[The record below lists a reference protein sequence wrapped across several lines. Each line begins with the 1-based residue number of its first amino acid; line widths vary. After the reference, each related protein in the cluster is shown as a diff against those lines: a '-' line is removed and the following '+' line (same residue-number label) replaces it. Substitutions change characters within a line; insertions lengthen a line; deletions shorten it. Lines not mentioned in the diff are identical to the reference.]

1 MSDATPPTNAK
12 VVCTLGPA
20 SADRETIRALVEA
33 GMRVARL
40 NASHGSREDRR
51 ELVGR
56 VKAVSEALDTPVA
69 TMVDLQGP
77 EVRTAPIEGTVT
89 LAEGSEVRFVAG
101 DDATPEEVGLS
112 HAVDAAAPGD
122 RILLDDGRIAATV
135 DRVDGEAVVAR
146 VDSGGDLGGRKGV
159 NLPGVDLALPV
170 PTEDDRAELRLA
182 VETDA
187 DLVAASF
194 VRDAA
199 DVIAVAS
206 VVEDEGGD
214 VPVVAKL
221 ERAGAIEH
229 LEDIVGAADGVMVAR
244 GDLGVEYPLE
254 DVPLIQKRA
263 IRTAQREGVPVIVA
277 TEMLDSMAH
286 ARRPTRAEAS
296 DVANAVLDGTD
307 AVMLS
312 AETAVGDH
320 PVRVVET
327 MRTIV
332 AQVESSEEYAELRE
346 QRVPGAEATST
357 DSLARAARYLARDVG
372 ASAVVVASE
381 SGYTARKVAKYRPQV
396 PVVATTPNPGV
407 RRRLA
412 LSWGIQPVGVA
423 PVEDA
428 SSLVR
433 RSVEAAL
440 DAGVAESG
448 DTVVVLSGMMSD
460 LGTDTTNT
468 LKIHVASETLATG
481 VGAVSGR
488 VAGPVFHTG
497 GDVTDAPEGAVL
509 ALPRGFDAE
518 FTGDL
523 SRVAGIVAAER
534 GLTGYPAIV
543 ARELD
548 VPLVSGAAL
557 DPETVPEGTVVTV
570 DAERGVVYEGDVLP
584 GPGERRVDEE
594 PTPR

>member
-1 MSDATPPTNAK
+1 MTDASSETNAK

-20 SADRETIRALVEA
+20 SADRETIRALVDA

-51 ELVGR
+51 ELLGR
-56 VKAVSEALDTPVA
+56 VRAVAENLGTPVA

-77 EVRTAPIEGTVT
+77 EVRTAPLDDPIT
-89 LAEGSEVRFVAG
+89 LDAGGEVRFVEG
-101 DDATPEEVGLS
+101 EDASPEEVGLS
-112 HAVDAAAPGD
+112 HAIDNADPGD
-122 RILLDDGRIAATV
+122 SILLDDGRIEA
-135 DRVDGEAVVAR
+135 RVLRVEGEAVVAR
-146 VDSGGDLGGRKGV
+146 VVSGGDLGGRKGV

-170 PTEDDRAELRLA
+170 PTDDDRAEIRLA
-182 VETDA
+182 VEEGA
-187 DLVAASF
+187 DLLAASF
-194 VRDAA
+194 VRDAE
-199 DVIAVAS
+199 DVLSVAG
-206 VVEDEGGD
+206 VVEEFGGD

-229 LEDIVGAADGVMVAR
+229 LDAIVEAADGVMVAR

-263 IRTAQREGVPVIVA
+263 IRTSQRAGVPVIVA

-296 DVANAVLDGTD
+296 DVANAILDGTD

-332 AQVESSEEYAELRE
+332 AEVEASGEYAEQRE
-346 QRVPGAEATST
+346 QHVPAADPTSA

-381 SGYTARKVAKYRPQV
+381 SGYTARKVAKYRPEV
-396 PVVATTPNPGV
+396 PVVATTPNERV

-412 LSWGIQPVGVA
+412 LSWGIRPATVEQVSDA
-423 PVEDA
+423 P
-428 SSLVR
+428 SLVE

-440 DAGVAESG
+440 ETGVAASG

-460 LGTDTTNT
+460 LGTDTTNM
-468 LKIHVASETLATG
+468 LKIHVAAETLAAGTS
-481 VGAVSGR
+481 VVTGR
-488 VAGPVFHTG
+488 VTGPVFHTT
-497 GDVTDAPEGAVL
+497 GDLTEAPEGAVL
-509 ALPRGFDAE
+509 ALSRAFDDGFD
-518 FTGDL
+518 GDL
-523 SRVAGIVAAER
+523 SRVAAIVAAER
-534 GLTGYPAIV
+534 GLTGYAAIV

-548 VPLVSGAAL
+548 VPMVSGAEL
-557 DPETVPEGTVVTV
+557 DPDAVPDGTVVTV
-570 DAERGVVYEGDVLP
+570 DAERGVVYEGDVLA
-584 GPGERRVDEE
+584 GADDGV
-594 PTPR
+594 TTS

>member
-1 MSDATPPTNAK
+1 MTDATPQTNAK

-20 SADRETIRALVEA
+20 SDDRETIRALVDA

-51 ELVGR
+51 ELAGR
-56 VKAVSEALDTPVA
+56 VRAVAENLGTPVA

-77 EVRTAPIEGTVT
+77 EVRTAPLDDPIT
-89 LAEGSEVRFVAG
+89 LAEGSDVRFVAG

-112 HAVDAAAPGD
+112 HAIDNADPGD

-135 DRVDGEAVVAR
+135 LRVDGEAVVAR
-146 VDSGGDLGGRKGV
+146 IDSGGDLGGRKGV
-159 NLPGVDLALPV
+159 NLPGVDLSLPV
-170 PTEDDRAELRLA
+170 PTEDDREEIRLA
-182 VETDA
+182 VEEDA

-194 VRDAA
+194 VRDAE
-199 DVIAVAS
+199 DVLSVAG
-206 VVEDEGGD
+206 VVEEFDGD

-229 LEDIVGAADGVMVAR
+229 LDAIVEAADGVMVAR

-263 IRTAQREGVPVIVA
+263 IRRSQRAGVPVIVA

-296 DVANAVLDGTD
+296 DVANAILDGTD

-332 AQVESSEEYAELRE
+332 AEVEGSEEYAE
-346 QRVPGAEATST
+346 QRDRHVPGAEPTST

-381 SGYTARKVAKYRPQV
+381 SGYTARKVAKYRPEA
-396 PVVATTPNPGV
+396 PVVATTPNDGV

-412 LSWGIQPVGVA
+412 LSWGIRPAAVEHVSDA
-423 PVEDA
+423 P
-428 SSLVR
+428 SLIE

-440 DAGVAESG
+440 DAGVATSG

-468 LKIHVASETLATG
+468 LKIHVAAETLAAGTST
-481 VGAVSGR
+481 VSGR
-488 VAGPVFHTG
+488 VTGPVFHTT
-497 GDVTDAPEGAVL
+497 GDLADAPEGAVL
-509 ALPRGFDAE
+509 VLPRTFDEE
-518 FTGDL
+518 FDGDL
-523 SRVAGIVAAER
+523 SRVGGIVAAER
-534 GLTGYPAIV
+534 GLTGYAAIV

-548 VPLVSGAAL
+548 VPMVSGAEL
-557 DPETVPEGTVVTV
+557 DAEAVPDGTRVTV
-570 DAERGVVYEGDVLP
+570 DAERGVVYEGDVLS
-584 GPGERRVDEE
+584 GASERSEDGAS
-594 PTPR
+594 